1 MYSGYIISRLP
12 KQHHSW
18 NPNLGSILFLLIR
31 LTITHPSVAT
41 LTMFSI
47 AKWIGSRRASHAKA
61 TGRNSD
67 SPLGLYNTASTTEK
81 DKTIA
86 SGIELTEETALEA
99 QKKLK
104 VLQRKHEW
112 DPNLP
117 SDTLEDLDHA
127 AHEHDLRHDLNLVS
141 GFEDNS
147 PYPEVRA
154 AVRNVGESLFLKMTI
169 C

>member
-12 KQHHSW
+12 KQPHSW

-41 LTMFSI
+41 LAMFSI
-47 AKWIGSRRASHAKA
+47 AKWIGSRRASHAQA
-61 TGRNSD
+61 TERNSD

-154 AVRNVGESLFLKMTI
+154 AVRNVGDSLFLKMTI

>member
-1 MYSGYIISRLP
+1 
-12 KQHHSW
+12 
-18 NPNLGSILFLLIR
+18 
-31 LTITHPSVAT
+31 
-41 LTMFSI
+41 MFSI
-47 AKWIGSRRASHAKA
+47 AKWIGSRRASHAQA
-61 TGRNSD
+61 TERNSD

-154 AVRNVGESLFLKMTI
+154 AVRNVGDSLFLKMTV

>member
-1 MYSGYIISRLP
+1 
-12 KQHHSW
+12 
-18 NPNLGSILFLLIR
+18 
-31 LTITHPSVAT
+31 
-41 LTMFSI
+41 MFSI
-47 AKWIGSRRASHAKA
+47 AKWIGSRRASHAQA
-61 TGRNSD
+61 TERNSD

-117 SDTLEDLDHA
+117 SDTLEDLELGQRIRGQFA
-127 AHEHDLRHDLNLVS
+127 VS
-141 GFEDNS
+141 RSAGCCS
-147 PYPEVRA
+147 Q
-154 AVRNVGESLFLKMTI
+154 
-169 C
+169 CW